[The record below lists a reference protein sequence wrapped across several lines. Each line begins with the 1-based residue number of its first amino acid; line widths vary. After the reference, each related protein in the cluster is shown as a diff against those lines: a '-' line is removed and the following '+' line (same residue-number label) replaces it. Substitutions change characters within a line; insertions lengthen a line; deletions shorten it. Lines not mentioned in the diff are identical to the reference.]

1 MQKVCKHS
9 IVATRDKKT
18 QFFCRQEDSIFFC
31 IFFVYLIFLSL
42 LYGQN
47 STMNIPTLFHTL
59 FIWYWTISATN
70 ARINILNDKSYT
82 PTWAV
87 QLHISATDDDAKF
100 IADSLGLSHQKVWV
114 ILFHNP

>member
-1 MQKVCKHS
+1 MKIS
-9 IVATRDKKT
+9 
-18 QFFCRQEDSIFFC
+18 
-31 IFFVYLIFLSL
+31 
-42 LYGQN
+42 
-47 STMNIPTLFHTL
+47 TLFHTL

-70 ARINILNDKSYT
+70 ARILDDKSYT

>member
-1 MQKVCKHS
+1 
-9 IVATRDKKT
+9 
-18 QFFCRQEDSIFFC
+18 
-31 IFFVYLIFLSL
+31 
-42 LYGQN
+42 
-47 STMNIPTLFHTL
+47 MNISTLFHTL

-70 ARINILNDKSYT
+70 ARILDDKLYT

>member
-1 MQKVCKHS
+1 
-9 IVATRDKKT
+9 
-18 QFFCRQEDSIFFC
+18 
-31 IFFVYLIFLSL
+31 
-42 LYGQN
+42 
-47 STMNIPTLFHTL
+47 MNISTLFHTL
-59 FIWYWTISATN
+59 FIWYWTISATAATN
-70 ARINILNDKSYT
+70 ARILTDKSYT